1 MVGLTDVGSVVTS
14 ISDGLEQEVSSVRE
28 NENLGVDLLEGLDSY
43 LEDINDWLTISR
55 MVKAVERVAEEKIAA
70 KELEVASLKERLHF
84 HKLGADKSVSSGSP
98 MAHREQRSLE
108 NGLYCSFPDAVV
120 EHDKM
125 RESLCGLRSVAI
137 DQIKKLK
144 KDIDSIRG
152 CGSMRKIGS
161 GSELVGLG
169 GILPME
175 ASEPGCRYICTQVDD
190 MVRLAKAS
198 LCEWQQEQ
206 EFQREVET
214 MVIRSSIRSIHEEF
228 EDKLWDQ
235 SAHLCGSQSVN
246 WLERINEVS
255 NLRKELDVILKS
267 LSDAETG
274 QLISH
279 GSHDMDHFLCKALSN
294 HVSPSTLISDGNG
307 TLEESKNG
315 MLENWDAA
323 QLKHMSKDEMVN
335 YFNSMITKM
344 RRNHES
350 KVQELTEVYLGLKRE
365 YLKIKEK
372 GSSLPLRKD
381 KDLDMLREKIPE
393 VILKLDDILVENE
406 KIATLSNNVESL
418 GNLNDRLNGL
428 LSENRQLR
436 ESLADKRKE
445 LKCLSSQV
453 SDTSD
458 QMSHHA
464 LAEANLLKS
473 MSNLKSDAEDAE
485 IEALVSEE
493 VYKCVLREVTAQIN
507 RDTEELALQSI
518 AMQEVYEIIYREA
531 SQDAEATSKCE
542 IGDSDIEFLIMQG
555 LCGVIFK
562 EAIKDAQSQINDLN
576 RKYLQETLE
585 LSAALDEGR
594 VRFELASQRSNN
606 LKDQA
611 SLLQT
616 LVYERSKELDLTK
629 GELEEVLEQIDVGK
643 AEMNKLNQK
652 LELKTNEL
660 READEQR
667 IWLMAV
673 VQEMQNAILL
683 LGAKENEQSKQMQA
697 VIVLVHGLS
706 KAFSDFERR
715 AAEGI
720 KKNNLR
726 LEESSSQLSSL
737 TQKSNKLKRTE
748 VLYKKKCA
756 DLQLVESEMNH
767 QQNGAYYTNLMS
779 EAADYEFVDEP
790 LHQGDPASP
799 ISPQIETTEKSQREF
814 NGCFAQIQRLNQS
827 GKTEKEKIDD
837 AKKLYKELYKSSFS
851 FEHCWHELRDQPK
864 WREEY
869 SMKKQKTKKV
879 ATPSVCCPCTP
890 GTINLED
897 NDASHNDNVD
907 LERPPGR
914 KTEKERLNK
923 RKNKDRGNEGGSPI
937 LILLEDLKEDRKKM
951 NDKKIE
957 IYERSYLQE
966 QEKIDNEKKR
976 TQTEQEKVDN
986 EKEKMRIEQ
995 LKEEERIMSI
1005 DTSVKLKLS
1014 DMAHNSVMNMIIDD
1028 SDSDRELEIFA
1039 IAALEKEQLNNARRL
1054 GLHRGSIQGPAVIYR
1069 NRIQSHKRLYQDY
1082 FSKTHVVGVV
1092 GLSSFQKKTAAM
1104 RMLAYGVVANSIDD
1118 YVRIGESTAIESLQR
1133 VVEAVVAIFS
1143 NVYLRTPNKD
1153 DIA

>member
-14 ISDGLEQEVSSVRE
+14 ISDGLEQDVSSVRE
-28 NENLGVDLLEGLDSY
+28 NENLGVDVLKGLDSY

-125 RESLCGLRSVAI
+125 RESLCGLRSVAM

-152 CGSMRKIGS
+152 CSSMRKIGS

-175 ASEPGCRYICTQVDD
+175 ASESLVGVDKRLNTLKTTVDTICTQADD

-214 MVIRSSIRSIHEEF
+214 MVIRSSIRSIHEDF
-228 EDKLWDQ
+228 EAKLWDQ
-235 SAHLCGSQSVN
+235 NAHLCGSQSVN

-255 NLRKELDVILKS
+255 NLCKELDVILKS
-267 LSDAETG
+267 LSNAETG

-279 GSHDMDHFLCKALSN
+279 GSRDMDHFHCKALSN
-294 HVSPSTLISDGNG
+294 HVLPSISMLDGNG
-307 TLEESKNG
+307 KESKNG
-315 MLENWDAA
+315 TPENWGAA

-335 YFNSMITKM
+335 YFNTMITKM
-344 RRNHES
+344 RRNHAS
-350 KVQELTEVYLGLKRE
+350 KVHELTEDYFGLKRE

-381 KDLDMLREKIPE
+381 KDLDMLRKKIPE

-418 GNLNDRLNGL
+418 GNLKDRLNGL
-428 LSENRQLR
+428 LSENHQLR

-445 LKCLSSQV
+445 VKCLSSQV
-453 SDTSD
+453 SDASD
-458 QMSHHA
+458 QMLHHA
-464 LAEANLLKS
+464 STEANLLKS
-473 MSNLKSDAEDAE
+473 ISNLKSNAKDAE

-542 IGDSDIEFLIMQG
+542 IGDSDIESLVMQG

-576 RKYLQETLE
+576 RKYLHENEIRVSLERKALKNEEESRLMIEEKGGLKQEVLSLEASLKEKDKLALE

-594 VRFELASQRSNN
+594 VQFELASQESNN

-629 GELEEVLEQIDVGK
+629 GELEGVLEQIDVDKAEMNKLNQKLELKTKGLREADEQRNWLMAVIQEERVRFELASQESNNLKDQAILLQTLVSQRRKELDLTKGKLEEVLEQIDVDK

-660 READEQR
+660 READEHR
-667 IWLMAV
+667 NRLMAV
-673 VQEMQNAILL
+673 IQEMRKMLYYC
-683 LGAKENEQSKQMQA
+683 
-697 VIVLVHGLS
+697 
-706 KAFSDFERR
+706 
-715 AAEGI
+715 
-720 KKNNLR
+720 
-726 LEESSSQLSSL
+726 LE
-737 TQKSNKLKRTE
+737 
-748 VLYKKKCA
+748 
-756 DLQLVESEMNH
+756 
-767 QQNGAYYTNLMS
+767 
-779 EAADYEFVDEP
+779 
-790 LHQGDPASP
+790 
-799 ISPQIETTEKSQREF
+799 
-814 NGCFAQIQRLNQS
+814 
-827 GKTEKEKIDD
+827 
-837 AKKLYKELYKSSFS
+837 
-851 FEHCWHELRDQPK
+851 
-864 WREEY
+864 
-869 SMKKQKTKKV
+869 
-879 ATPSVCCPCTP
+879 
-890 GTINLED
+890 
-897 NDASHNDNVD
+897 
-907 LERPPGR
+907 
-914 KTEKERLNK
+914 
-923 RKNKDRGNEGGSPI
+923 
-937 LILLEDLKEDRKKM
+937 RKKM
-951 NDKKIE
+951 N
-957 IYERSYLQE
+957 R
-966 QEKIDNEKKR
+966 
-976 TQTEQEKVDN
+976 V
-986 EKEKMRIEQ
+986 
-995 LKEEERIMSI
+995 
-1005 DTSVKLKLS
+1005 
-1014 DMAHNSVMNMIIDD
+1014 
-1028 SDSDRELEIFA
+1028 
-1039 IAALEKEQLNNARRL
+1039 
-1054 GLHRGSIQGPAVIYR
+1054 
-1069 NRIQSHKRLYQDY
+1069 
-1082 FSKTHVVGVV
+1082 SKCK
-1092 GLSSFQKKTAAM
+1092 Q
-1104 RMLAYGVVANSIDD
+1104 
-1118 YVRIGESTAIESLQR
+1118 
-1133 VVEAVVAIFS
+1133 
-1143 NVYLRTPNKD
+1143 
-1153 DIA
+1153 

>member
-1 MVGLTDVGSVVTS
+1 MESEEVMVGLIDVGSVVTS

-43 LEDINDWLTISR
+43 LDDINDRLTISR
-55 MVKAVERVAEEKIAA
+55 MVSDSVIKGMVKAVERVADEKIAA

-125 RESLCGLRSVAI
+125 RESLCSLRSVAM

-152 CGSMRKIGS
+152 CSSMRKIGS

-175 ASEPGCRYICTQVDD
+175 ASESLVGVDKRLNTLKTTVDTICTQADD
-190 MVRLAKAS
+190 MVCLAKAS

-214 MVIRSSIRSIHEEF
+214 MVMRSSIMSIHDEF

-235 SAHLCGSQSVN
+235 NAHLCGSQSVN

-255 NLRKELDVILKS
+255 NLRKELDVILKL
-267 LSDAETG
+267 LSNAETG

-279 GSHDMDHFLCKALSN
+279 GSQDMDHLHRKALSN
-294 HVSPSTLISDGNG
+294 HLLPSTSILDGNG
-307 TLEESKNG
+307 KLDESKNG
-315 MLENWDAA
+315 MPENWDAA

-350 KVQELTEVYLGLKRE
+350 KVQELTEVYFGLKRE

-381 KDLDMLREKIPE
+381 KDLDMLRKKIPE
-393 VILKLDDILVENE
+393 VISKLDDILVENG

-445 LKCLSSQV
+445 VKCLSSQV
-453 SDTSD
+453 SDASD

-473 MSNLKSDAEDAE
+473 ISNLKSDAEDAE

-518 AMQEVYEIIYREA
+518 VMQEVYEIIYREA
-531 SQDAEATSKCE
+531 SRDAEATSKCE
-542 IGDSDIEFLIMQG
+542 IGDSDIEFLVMQG

-562 EAIKDAQSQINDLN
+562 EAIKDAQLQINDLN
-576 RKYLQETLE
+576 RKYLHENEIRVSLEASLKEKDKLALE
-585 LSAALDEGR
+585 LSAALAEERD
-594 VRFELASQRSNN
+594 RFELASQESND
-606 LKDQA
+606 LKDLA

-616 LVYERSKELDLTK
+616 LVSERSKELYFTK
-629 GELEEVLEQIDVGK
+629 GELEEVLEQIDVDK
-643 AEMNKLNQK
+643 VEMNKLNQK
-652 LELKTNEL
+652 LELKINKL
-660 READEQR
+660 READELRDQ
-667 IWLMAV
+667 LLAV
-673 VQEMQNAILL
+673 IEEKQNAILL
-683 LGAKENEQSKQMQA
+683 LGVKENKQSKQMQA
-697 VIVLVHGLS
+697 VIGLVHGLS
-706 KAFSDFERR
+706 KALSDFEHR

-737 TQKSNKLKRTE
+737 IQKTNMLKRTE

-756 DLQLVESEMNH
+756 DLQLAESE
-767 QQNGAYYTNLMS
+767 
-779 EAADYEFVDEP
+779 VD
-790 LHQGDPASP
+790 LLGDEVDALLS
-799 ISPQIETTEKSQREF
+799 
-814 NGCFAQIQRLNQS
+814 LL
-827 GKTEKEKIDD
+827 EKIYIGLDH
-837 AKKLYKELYKSSFS
+837 Y
-851 FEHCWHELRDQPK
+851 
-864 WREEY
+864 
-869 SMKKQKTKKV
+869 
-879 ATPSVCCPCTP
+879 
-890 GTINLED
+890 
-897 NDASHNDNVD
+897 
-907 LERPPGR
+907 
-914 KTEKERLNK
+914 
-923 RKNKDRGNEGGSPI
+923 SPI
-937 LILLEDLKEDRKKM
+937 LQHYPGI
-951 NDKKIE
+951 IE
-957 IYERSYLQE
+957 I
-966 QEKIDNEKKR
+966 
-976 TQTEQEKVDN
+976 
-986 EKEKMRIEQ
+986 
-995 LKEEERIMSI
+995 
-1005 DTSVKLKLS
+1005 LKL
-1014 DMAHNSVMNMIIDD
+1014 VR
-1028 SDSDRELEIFA
+1028 REL
-1039 IAALEKEQLNNARRL
+1039 
-1054 GLHRGSIQGPAVIYR
+1054 S
-1069 NRIQSHKRLYQDY
+1069 
-1082 FSKTHVVGVV
+1082 
-1092 GLSSFQKKTAAM
+1092 
-1104 RMLAYGVVANSIDD
+1104 
-1118 YVRIGESTAIESLQR
+1118 GESTKP
-1133 VVEAVVAIFS
+1133 V
-1143 NVYLRTPNKD
+1143 
-1153 DIA
+1153 

>member
-1 MVGLTDVGSVVTS
+1 
-14 ISDGLEQEVSSVRE
+14 
-28 NENLGVDLLEGLDSY
+28 
-43 LEDINDWLTISR
+43 
-55 MVKAVERVAEEKIAA
+55 
-70 KELEVASLKERLHF
+70 
-84 HKLGADKSVSSGSP
+84 
-98 MAHREQRSLE
+98 
-108 NGLYCSFPDAVV
+108 
-120 EHDKM
+120 
-125 RESLCGLRSVAI
+125 
-137 DQIKKLK
+137 
-144 KDIDSIRG
+144 
-152 CGSMRKIGS
+152 
-161 GSELVGLG
+161 
-169 GILPME
+169 
-175 ASEPGCRYICTQVDD
+175 

-542 IGDSDIEFLIMQG
+542 IGDSDIEFLIMQAS
-555 LCGVIFK
+555 LK
-562 EAIKDAQSQINDLN
+562 EKDKLA
-576 RKYLQETLE
+576 LE

-756 DLQLVESEMNH
+756 DLQLVESETY
-767 QQNGAYYTNLMS
+767 GAISHL
-779 EAADYEFVDEP
+779 DEQ
-790 LHQGDPASP
+790 LG
-799 ISPQIETTEKSQREF
+799 
-814 NGCFAQIQRLNQS
+814 
-827 GKTEKEKIDD
+827 
-837 AKKLYKELYKSSFS
+837 
-851 FEHCWHELRDQPK
+851 
-864 WREEY
+864 
-869 SMKKQKTKKV
+869 
-879 ATPSVCCPCTP
+879 
-890 GTINLED
+890 
-897 NDASHNDNVD
+897 
-907 LERPPGR
+907 
-914 KTEKERLNK
+914 
-923 RKNKDRGNEGGSPI
+923 
-937 LILLEDLKEDRKKM
+937 
-951 NDKKIE
+951 
-957 IYERSYLQE
+957 E
-966 QEKIDNEKKR
+966 QEIAFFHPVLE
-976 TQTEQEKVDN
+976 T
-986 EKEKMRIEQ
+986 
-995 LKEEERIMSI
+995 
-1005 DTSVKLKLS
+1005 
-1014 DMAHNSVMNMIIDD
+1014 
-1028 SDSDRELEIFA
+1028 DR
-1039 IAALEKEQLNNARRL
+1039 
-1054 GLHRGSIQGPAVIYR
+1054 
-1069 NRIQSHKRLYQDY
+1069 
-1082 FSKTHVVGVV
+1082 
-1092 GLSSFQKKTAAM
+1092 
-1104 RMLAYGVVANSIDD
+1104 
-1118 YVRIGESTAIESLQR
+1118 
-1133 VVEAVVAIFS
+1133 
-1143 NVYLRTPNKD
+1143 
-1153 DIA
+1153 

>member
-84 HKLGADKSVSSGSP
+84 HKLGADRSVSSGSP

-108 NGLYCSFPDAVV
+108 NRLDCSFPDAVV

-125 RESLCGLRSVAI
+125 RESLCGLRSVAV
-137 DQIKKLK
+137 DQIKKLR

-175 ASEPGCRYICTQVDD
+175 ASESLVGVDKRLNTLKTTVDTVCTQADD

-206 EFQREVET
+206 EFQREFET
-214 MVIRSSIRSIHEEF
+214 LVVWSSIRSIHKEF

-235 SAHLCGSQSVN
+235 NAHLCGSQSVN

-255 NLRKELDVILKS
+255 NLCKELDVILKS
-267 LSDAETG
+267 LSNAETG

-279 GSHDMDHFLCKALSN
+279 GSHDMDHFHRKALSN
-294 HVSPSTLISDGNG
+294 RVLPSTSILDGNG
-307 TLEESKNG
+307 KLEESKND
-315 MLENWDAA
+315 MPENWDAA
-323 QLKHMSKDEMVN
+323 QFKHMSKGEMVN
-335 YFNSMITKM
+335 YFNTMVTKM

-350 KVQELTEVYLGLKRE
+350 
-365 YLKIKEK
+365 KEK

-381 KDLDMLREKIPE
+381 KDLDMLRKKIPE

-418 GNLNDRLNGL
+418 GNLNDRLNSL

-445 LKCLSSQV
+445 VKCLSSQV
-453 SDTSD
+453 SDASD
-458 QMSHHA
+458 QMSHDA
-464 LAEANLLKS
+464 LAEANLLKLI
-473 MSNLKSDAEDAE
+473 SNLKSAAEDGE

-493 VYKCVLREVTAQIN
+493 VYKCVLREVTALIN
-507 RDTEELALQSI
+507 CDTEELALQSI

-542 IGDSDIEFLIMQG
+542 IGDSDIESLVMQG
-555 LCGVIFK
+555 LCGVFFK
-562 EAIKDAQSQINDLN
+562 EAIKDAAQSQINDLN
-576 RKYLQETLE
+576 RKYLHQNEILVSLELKALKNEEESRLMIEEKDGLKQEVLSLEASLKEKDKLALE
-585 LSAALDEGR
+585 LSAALDEER
-594 VRFELASQRSNN
+594 VRSELASQESNN
-606 LKDQA
+606 LKDQTI
-611 SLLQT
+611 LLQT
-616 LVYERSKELDLTK
+616 LVSERSKELDLTK
-629 GELEEVLEQIDVGK
+629 GELEEVLEQIDVDEAEMNKLNQKLELKTNDFREADKQRNWLMAVIQEERVRFELASQESNNLKDQASLLQTLVSERSKELDLTKGELEQVLEQIDVDK

-667 IWLMAV
+667 NQLMAV
-673 VQEMQNAILL
+673 IQEMQNAILL

-715 AAEGI
+715 AGEGI

-737 TQKSNKLKRTE
+737 IQKTNSLKRTE

-756 DLQLVESEMNH
+756 DLQLAESEMNH

-799 ISPQIETTEKSQREF
+799 ISPQIETTEKSQRGRNFTTEEDSMIIS
-814 NGCFAQIQRLNQS
+814 AWLNISLDPVQ
-827 GKTEKEKIDD
+827 
-837 AKKLYKELYKSSFS
+837 
-851 FEHCWHELRDQPK
+851 
-864 WREEY
+864 
-869 SMKKQKTKKV
+869 
-879 ATPSVCCPCTP
+879 
-890 GTINLED
+890 
-897 NDASHNDNVD
+897 
-907 LERPPGR
+907 
-914 KTEKERLNK
+914 
-923 RKNKDRGNEGGSPI
+923 GNEQHSKAYWLRVG
-937 LILLEDLKEDRKKM
+937 
-951 NDKKIE
+951 
-957 IYERSYLQE
+957 
-966 QEKIDNEKKR
+966 
-976 TQTEQEKVDN
+976 
-986 EKEKMRIEQ
+986 
-995 LKEEERIMSI
+995 
-1005 DTSVKLKLS
+1005 
-1014 DMAHNSVMNMIIDD
+1014 
-1028 SDSDRELEIFA
+1028 IFP
-1039 IAALEKEQLNNARRL
+1039 
-1054 GLHRGSIQGPAVIYR
+1054 PAQ
-1069 NRIQSHKRLYQDY
+1069 N
-1082 FSKTHVVGVV
+1082 
-1092 GLSSFQKKTAAM
+1092 
-1104 RMLAYGVVANSIDD
+1104 
-1118 YVRIGESTAIESLQR
+1118 
-1133 VVEAVVAIFS
+1133 IF
-1143 NVYLRTPNKD
+1143 
-1153 DIA
+1153 I

>member
-108 NGLYCSFPDAVV
+108 NGLYCSFPDAAV

-175 ASEPGCRYICTQVDD
+175 ASEPGSVDD
-190 MVRLAKAS
+190 TVRLAKAS

-350 KVQELTEVYLGLKRE
+350 KVQELTEVYFGLKRE

-453 SDTSD
+453 SDASD

-493 VYKCVLREVTAQIN
+493 VYKS
-507 RDTEELALQSI
+507 LQSI

-576 RKYLQETLE
+576 RKYLQENEIRVSLEASLKEKDKLALE

-594 VRFELASQRSNN
+594 VRFELASQESNN

-737 TQKSNKLKRTE
+737 IQKTNSLKRTE

-756 DLQLVESEMNH
+756 DLQLAESEMNH

-779 EAADYEFVDEP
+779 DGADYEFVDEP

-799 ISPQIETTEKSQREF
+799 ISPQIEATEKSQRGRNFTTEEDSMIISAWLNISLDLVQGNEQYSKAYWLRVWEYFHQLKTFSSSHSQTSLMNRWSAIQLAMNRF

-879 ATPSVCCPCTP
+879 ATPGVYCPFTP

-976 TQTEQEKVDN
+976 TQTEQEKVNN
-986 EKEKMRIEQ
+986 EKEKMRMEQ

-1005 DTSVKLKLS
+1005 DTSGLPPLQANYVHCHQ
-1014 DMAHNSVMNMIIDD
+1014 M
-1028 SDSDRELEIFA
+1028 EI
-1039 IAALEKEQLNNARRL
+1039 LQ
-1054 GLHRGSIQGPAVIYR
+1054 
-1069 NRIQSHKRLYQDY
+1069 
-1082 FSKTHVVGVV
+1082 KT
-1092 GLSSFQKKTAAM
+1092 
-1104 RMLAYGVVANSIDD
+1104 I
-1118 YVRIGESTAIESLQR
+1118 
-1133 VVEAVVAIFS
+1133 
-1143 NVYLRTPNKD
+1143 
-1153 DIA
+1153 

>member
-1 MVGLTDVGSVVTS
+1 MESEEVMVGLIDVGSVVTS

-43 LEDINDWLTISR
+43 LDDINDRLTISR
-55 MVKAVERVAEEKIAA
+55 MVSDSVIKGMVKAVERVAEEKIAA

-125 RESLCGLRSVAI
+125 RESLCGLRSVAM

-152 CGSMRKIGS
+152 CSSMRTIGS

-175 ASEPGCRYICTQVDD
+175 ASESLVGVDKRLNTLKTTVDTICTQADD

-235 SAHLCGSQSVN
+235 NAHPCGSQSVN

-267 LSDAETG
+267 LSNAETG

-279 GSHDMDHFLCKALSN
+279 GSHDMDHFHRKALSN
-294 HVSPSTLISDGNG
+294 HVSPSTSISDGNG

-315 MLENWDAA
+315 MPENWDAA

-335 YFNSMITKM
+335 YFNTMITKM

-350 KVQELTEVYLGLKRE
+350 KVHELTEDYFGLKRE

-381 KDLDMLREKIPE
+381 KDLDMLRKKIPE

-406 KIATLSNNVESL
+406 KIATLSNNVESV

-445 LKCLSSQV
+445 VKCLSSQV
-453 SDTSD
+453 SDASD

-473 MSNLKSDAEDAE
+473 ISNLKSDAEDAE

-542 IGDSDIEFLIMQG
+542 IGDSDIEFLVMQG

-576 RKYLQETLE
+576 RKYLHENEIRVSLEASLKEKDKLALE
-585 LSAALDEGR
+585 LSAALAEERD
-594 VRFELASQRSNN
+594 RFELASQESND
-606 LKDQA
+606 LKDLA

-616 LVYERSKELDLTK
+616 LVSERSKELHLTK
-629 GELEEVLEQIDVGK
+629 GELEEVLEQIDVDK
-643 AEMNKLNQK
+643 VEMNKLNQL

-660 READEQR
+660 MEADELRDQ
-667 IWLMAV
+667 LLAV
-673 VQEMQNAILL
+673 IEEKQNAILL
-683 LGAKENEQSKQMQA
+683 LGVKENKQSKQMQA
-697 VIVLVHGLS
+697 VIGLVHGLS
-706 KAFSDFERR
+706 KALSDFERR

-737 TQKSNKLKRTE
+737 IQKTIMLKRTE

-756 DLQLVESEMNH
+756 DLQLAESE
-767 QQNGAYYTNLMS
+767 
-779 EAADYEFVDEP
+779 VD
-790 LHQGDPASP
+790 LLGDEVDALLS
-799 ISPQIETTEKSQREF
+799 
-814 NGCFAQIQRLNQS
+814 LL
-827 GKTEKEKIDD
+827 EKIYIGLDH
-837 AKKLYKELYKSSFS
+837 Y
-851 FEHCWHELRDQPK
+851 
-864 WREEY
+864 
-869 SMKKQKTKKV
+869 
-879 ATPSVCCPCTP
+879 
-890 GTINLED
+890 
-897 NDASHNDNVD
+897 
-907 LERPPGR
+907 
-914 KTEKERLNK
+914 
-923 RKNKDRGNEGGSPI
+923 SPI
-937 LILLEDLKEDRKKM
+937 LQHYPGI
-951 NDKKIE
+951 IE
-957 IYERSYLQE
+957 I
-966 QEKIDNEKKR
+966 
-976 TQTEQEKVDN
+976 
-986 EKEKMRIEQ
+986 
-995 LKEEERIMSI
+995 
-1005 DTSVKLKLS
+1005 LKL
-1014 DMAHNSVMNMIIDD
+1014 VR
-1028 SDSDRELEIFA
+1028 REL
-1039 IAALEKEQLNNARRL
+1039 
-1054 GLHRGSIQGPAVIYR
+1054 S
-1069 NRIQSHKRLYQDY
+1069 
-1082 FSKTHVVGVV
+1082 
-1092 GLSSFQKKTAAM
+1092 
-1104 RMLAYGVVANSIDD
+1104 
-1118 YVRIGESTAIESLQR
+1118 GESTKP
-1133 VVEAVVAIFS
+1133 V
-1143 NVYLRTPNKD
+1143 
-1153 DIA
+1153 